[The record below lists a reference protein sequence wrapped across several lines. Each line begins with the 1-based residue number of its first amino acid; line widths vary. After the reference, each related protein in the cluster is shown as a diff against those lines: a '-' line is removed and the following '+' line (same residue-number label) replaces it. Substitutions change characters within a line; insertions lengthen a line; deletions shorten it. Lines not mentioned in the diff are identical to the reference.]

1 MYYSETVRISF
12 PAILTI
18 IMVYLIGLSPVYIS
32 YKLGNRVLLAIS
44 AVCGLFSIWVFPPAV
59 SILIVC
65 LQIPAS
71 VRIRIDKKVF
81 PVFWVLLFTMFT
93 FLPAAGAFGF
103 NMKGY
108 YLLSLEGLNVF
119 TLLFYLTMIV
129 GLITAV
135 MLKGRALYMMQMI
148 VMVFSLGCYMV
159 LAWILFGFDYIV
171 KSGPYV
177 TLILLVL
184 GTAAML
190 YLTYSI
196 CAEMGTSGSF
206 TKEEMIAGLKSAGE
220 TIKDTTGKVRKTVS
234 RVIEEGAAGTNEK
247 CANCGA
253 DIKASQA
260 FCPQCGKQ
268 IIREPKMI
276 RRYRCSKCGTYV
288 KNKNNFCGLCGGE
301 VVEVEEEMK

>member
-1 MYYSETVRISF
+1 MYYSEQIRMSF

-32 YKLGNRVLLAIS
+32 YKLGNRILLVIS
-44 AVCGLFSIWVFPPAV
+44 AVCGLFSIWGFPPAV

-65 LQIPAS
+65 LHIPAS

-81 PVFWVLLFTMFT
+81 PIFWVLLFIMFT

-103 NMKGY
+103 NLQGY
-108 YLLSLEGLNVF
+108 HLLSFEGPAVF
-119 TLLFYLTMIV
+119 TLLFYLTMII

-190 YLTYSI
+190 YLTYSV
-196 CAEMGTSGSF
+196 CACLQTSESF
-206 TKEEMIAGLKSAGE
+206 SKEEVIAGLKSAGE

-234 RVIEEGAAGTNEK
+234 KVIEEGAVGTHEK

-253 DIKASQA
+253 DIKTSQA
-260 FCPQCGKQ
+260 FCPQCRKQ
-268 IIREPKMI
+268 LIRESKMI
-276 RRYRCSKCGTYV
+276 RLYRCSSCGTYV
-288 KNKNNFCGLCGGE
+288 KNKNNFCGLCGGK